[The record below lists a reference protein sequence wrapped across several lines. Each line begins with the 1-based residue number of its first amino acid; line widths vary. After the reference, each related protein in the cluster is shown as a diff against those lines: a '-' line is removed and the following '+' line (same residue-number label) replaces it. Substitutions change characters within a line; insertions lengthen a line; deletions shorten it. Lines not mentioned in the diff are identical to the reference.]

1 MLQKGVWELATLDK
15 ICVLLKEKGF
25 KQKDLTDSLGL
36 SKNTFTG
43 WKSGN
48 NTSYMKYLPQIAEFL
63 DVPIGY
69 LTDEQRK
76 EDDNLIKFAIFGT
89 EDVTDEDM
97 QQVKEFAKYLISKK
111 TAKE

>member
-1 MLQKGVWELATLDK
+1 MRTLNNIVK
-15 ICVLLKEKGF
+15 IMQEKNK
-25 KQKDLTDSLGL
+25 KQKELTDYLGL
-36 SKNTFTG
+36 SKNVFTD
-43 WKSGN
+43 WKSGKCS
-48 NTSYMKYLPQIAEFL
+48 SYQKYLPQIAEFL

>member
-1 MLQKGVWELATLDK
+1 MATLDK
-15 ICVLLKEKGF
+15 ICALLKEKGL
-25 KQKDLTDSLGL
+25 KQKDLTDFLGL
-36 SKNTFTG
+36 SKYAYTS

-97 QQVKEFAKYLISKK
+97 QQSLQNI
-111 TAKE
+111 

>member
-1 MLQKGVWELATLDK
+1 MGTLDK
-15 ICVLLKEKGF
+15 ICALLKEKNLT
-25 KQKDLTDSLGL
+25 QKDLTDKIGV
-36 SKNTFTG
+36 SKNNFSH
-43 WKSGN
+43 WKSGLS
-48 NTSYMKYLPQIAEFL
+48 TSYMKYLPQIAEFL

-111 TAKE
+111 TEKK

>member
-1 MLQKGVWELATLDK
+1 MATLDK
-15 ICVLLKEKGF
+15 ICALLKEKGL
-25 KQKDLTDSLGL
+25 KQKDLTDFLGM
-36 SKNTFTG
+36 SAENFG
-43 WKSGN
+43 NWKKGRN
-48 NTSYMKYLPQIAEFL
+48 NSYQKYLPQIAEFL

-111 TAKE
+111 MAKE